1 MNSGRK
7 AFLFFSSS
15 ASSLATA
22 PPALAAIPFTR
33 AELNATRLRVEGGGA
48 VPNASVSIDG
58 TVMGQAEGAGSFR
71 IERDP
76 FTSSTC
82 TITVSDGAT
91 STSATLAGC
100 TPRSG
105 EDQVGGIQIVRGGT
119 GEGRVTS
126 EPAGIDCNVATGGP
140 RSFAPFPTGT
150 RVKLEARA
158 APGSEFRGW
167 GSDQQ
172 LPRGGQRDGGHRASF
187 LPAGV
192 LPQIVGR
199 FQERTRPP
207 PER

>member
-7 AFLFFSSS
+7 AFLSLLVLG
-15 ASSLATA
+15 AILATA
-22 PPALAAIPFTR
+22 TPALAAVSVTR
-33 AELNATRLRVEGGGA
+33 AELSGTRLRVEGGGA
-48 VPNASVSIDG
+48 VPNASISIDG
-58 TVMGQAEGAGSFR
+58 TVMGQADGAGSFR

-82 TITVSDGAT
+82 SITVSDGAT

-100 TPRSG
+100 TPSSG
-105 EDQVGGIQIVRGGT
+105 EDQTGGIQIVRGGA

-140 RSFAPFPTGT
+140 SCFAPFPTGT

-167 GSDQQ
+167 ALTSSCREAANVTVGTGLHSCQ
-172 LPRGGQRDGGHRASF
+172 PVFF
-187 LPAGV
+187 LK
-192 LPQIVGR
+192 
-199 FQERTRPP
+199 
-207 PER
+207 